1 MVKCLKNL
9 SIGYFMSS
17 KIKVKTT
24 LLHLAAV
31 IFIVTGCSSQ
41 EPDYVK
47 IIPATELM
55 QILQNEDVFLVDVH
69 TPEQQHIKGTDL
81 FVPYNEIEKF
91 QDKFPRDKNTAIY
104 LYCQGG
110 PMGDAAAKSLYKL
123 GYHNVINLEGGTNA
137 WKTAGFGVE

>member
-1 MVKCLKNL
+1 
-9 SIGYFMSS
+9 MSS

-24 LLHLAAV
+24 LVLLAAV

-41 EPDYVK
+41 ESDYVK

-55 QILQNEDVFLVDVH
+55 QILKNEDVFLVDVH

-104 LYCQGG
+104 LYCKGG

-137 WKTAGFGVE
+137 WKTAGFDVE